1 MKIKR
6 FFEALPVVAALLLAP
21 SCSNEDNDMLVPQ
34 PETPAVKT
42 IPFTVTVSTNTDT
55 RATLA
60 DTYNGYVFAEGDAL
74 YVQDASGDVYGMLTL
89 DSGEG
94 TGNATFSGEL
104 NYTGSEPEATLA
116 LTAVLKG
123 KDDVIVQVE
132 NDKVTDIVYPA
143 DAIQKPSDTEPIVA
157 VASLQ
162 EAIQKFSYFKG
173 TATYG
178 APSFTLEQ
186 QSAFLHF
193 SISVANIDVYEKL
206 YIDLSVVNNVSEDN
220 PNGEVIS
227 YWFLELDED
236 GKTEFYTALASGTK
250 LENAEIMPWI
260 PVTEQC
266 PNIKFGDGIQLEANR
281 VYKVTKRLVDLSW
294 IKSDFEAQNGDVLF
308 GWLAYNF
315 DNFDEVE
322 FKNHVISIPAEA
334 KVTLSNAYINVDDI
348 QGLNLPCITCA
359 DNATIILEGD
369 NFAIGSQG
377 PGIFVPSGN
386 TLTIKGTGF
395 LQANGG
401 TIEEATSTTGQGAA
415 GIGSGYGEDCGNI
428 VILEGTIEA
437 TGGYGAPGIGS
448 GMNGTCGDITF
459 SGGDI
464 MAFAG
469 EAAPTAIGIGTGGT
483 CASVTIV
490 NTISSI
496 AMTNSDATD
505 NKVSSFINAT
515 KIQAHGGSNTLDI
528 KSFATYNVDDANFA
542 TTGMNHVG
550 LTSTYDSENYTW
562 TVSK

>member
-6 FFEALPVVAALLLAP
+6 FFEALPVVAALLLTA
-21 SCSNEDNDMLVPQ
+21 SCTNEDNDMLVPQ

-42 IPFTVTVSTNTDT
+42 IPFTVTVSTSTDT
-55 RATLA
+55 RATVDAKGNSYLFE
-60 DTYNGYVFAEGDAL
+60 DGDAL
-74 YVQDASGDVYGMLTL
+74 YIQDESGDVYGKLTL
-89 DSGEG
+89 TSGAESVA
-94 TGNATFSGEL
+94 ATFSGNL
-104 NYTGSEPEATLA
+104 NYTGSEPEASLA

-143 DAIQKPSDTEPIVA
+143 DAIQQSGSAPVVA

-162 EAIQKFSYFKG
+162 DAIQNFSYFKG

-206 YIDLSVVNNVSEDN
+206 YIDLSVVNNVSEDR
-220 PNGEVIS
+220 PDGDVIS
-227 YWFLELDED
+227 YGAFELDED
-236 GKTEFYTALASGTK
+236 GKAEFYTALASGTK
-250 LENAEIMPWI
+250 LENAEVMPWI

-308 GWLAYNF
+308 GWLAYAYNF

-469 EAAPTAIGIGTGGT
+469 EAAPTAIGIGTDGECT
-483 CASVTIV
+483 SVTIGK
-490 NTISSI
+490 NISSI
-496 AMTNSDATD
+496 AMTNYDALD
-505 NKVSSFINAT
+505 KKVSSFIDAT
-515 KIQAHGGSNTLDI
+515 TIQAQGSSTTQDI
-528 KSFATYNVDDANFA
+528 TSFAAYEVDD
-542 TTGMNHVG
+542 TYITMGMAAVG
-550 LTSTYDSENYTW
+550 LTSSYDSENKTW

>member
-6 FFEALPVVAALLLAP
+6 FFETLPVVAALLLTA
-21 SCSNEDNDMLVPQ
+21 SCTNEDNDMLVPQ

-42 IPFTVTVSTNTDT
+42 IPFTVTVSTSTDT

-74 YVQDASGDVYGMLTL
+74 YVQDASGDVYGRLTL

-143 DAIQKPSDTEPIVA
+143 DAIQQSGSAPVVA

-162 EAIQKFSYFKG
+162 DAIQNFSYFKG

-308 GWLAYNF
+308 GWLAAAYYF

-322 FKNHVISIPAEA
+322 FKNHVISIPANA
-334 KVTLSNAYINVDDI
+334 KVTLSNAIINLDDFS
-348 QGLNLPCITCA
+348 GLNLPGITCEG
-359 DNATIILEGD
+359 DATIILDGENGVI
-369 NFAIGSQG
+369 ASGG
-377 PGIFVPSGN
+377 PGIFVASGN
-386 TLTIKGTGF
+386 TLTIKGTGE
-395 LQANGG
+395 LEVSGG
-401 TIEEATSTTGQGAA
+401 TIENETNSTYQGAA
-415 GIGSGYGEDCGNI
+415 GIGSGYGEECGNI
-428 VILEGTIEA
+428 VILEGIIEA
-437 TGGYGAPGIGS
+437 IGGYGAPGIGS

-464 MAFAG
+464 TAYAG
-469 EAAPTAIGIGTGGT
+469 EAAPTAIGIGTDGECT
-483 CASVTIV
+483 SVTIGK
-490 NTISSI
+490 NISSI
-496 AMTNSDATD
+496 AMTNYDATD
-505 NKVSSFINAT
+505 KTVSSFIYAT
-515 KIQAHGGSNTLDI
+515 NIYAQGSSTTQDITSYAALD
-528 KSFATYNVDDANFA
+528 VDNPYI
-542 TTGMNHVG
+542 TMGMTGVG
-550 LTSTYDSENYTW
+550 LTSSYDSGSNKW

>member
-6 FFEALPVVAALLLAP
+6 FFEALPVVAALLLTA
-21 SCSNEDNDMLVPQ
+21 SCTNEDNDMLVPQ

-42 IPFTVTVSTNTDT
+42 IPFTVTVSTSTDT
-55 RATLA
+55 RATVDAKGNSYLFE
-60 DTYNGYVFAEGDAL
+60 DGDAL
-74 YVQDASGDVYGMLTL
+74 YIQDESGDVYGKLTL
-89 DSGEG
+89 TSGAESVD
-94 TGNATFSGEL
+94 ATFSGEL
-104 NYTGSEPEATLA
+104 NYTGDEPEASLA

-132 NDKVTDIVYPA
+132 GDKVTDIVYPA

-162 EAIQKFSYFKG
+162 EAIQNFSYFKG

-178 APSFTLEQ
+178 NPAFTLEQ

-193 SISVANIDVYEKL
+193 SISIVGEEVPERIDV
-206 YIDLSVVNNVSEDN
+206 SVVNNVSEDS
-220 PNGEVIS
+220 PYGDVIS
-227 YWFLELDED
+227 YWDVELDES

-250 LENAEIMPWI
+250 LENACFMASLSGIELS
-260 PVTEQC
+260 
-266 PNIKFGDGIQLEANR
+266 PNFNFGNDIELEANH
-281 VYKVTKRLVDLSW
+281 VYKVAKRLVDLSW
-294 IKSDFEAQNGDVLF
+294 IKSDFEAQNNDVLF
-308 GWLAYNF
+308 NRLANNVNF
-315 DNFDEVE
+315 DDINFSSL
-322 FKNHVISIPAEA
+322 VISIPANA
-334 KVTLSNAYINVDDI
+334 KVTLSNAKIYLDDFSE
-348 QGLNLPCITCA
+348 LNLPGITCKG
-359 DNATIILEGD
+359 DATIILDGE
-369 NFAIGSQG
+369 NEVSASRG
-377 PGIFVPSGN
+377 PGIFVASGN
-386 TLTIKGTGF
+386 TLTIKGTGE
-395 LQANGG
+395 LQAYGG

-415 GIGSGYGEDCGNI
+415 GIGSGYEEECGNI
-428 VILEGTIEA
+428 VILEGTIVGI
-437 TGGYGAPGIGS
+437 GGYGAPGIGS

-464 MAFAG
+464 TAYAG

-496 AMTNSDATD
+496 AMMNSDPTD
-505 NKVSSFINAT
+505 KKVSSFINAT

-550 LTSTYDSENYTW
+550 LTSTYDSEYYTW
-562 TVSK
+562 TVSKQS